1 MSIEGQGKPP
11 VSIEGQGKANSECG
25 EAGENLLQL
34 LRARGK
40 RPVSIEG
47 QGKASSEY

>member
-25 EAGENLLQL
+25 EAGESLLQL

-40 RPVSIEG
+40 PPVNIEG
-47 QGKASSEY
+47 KGKASREY